1 MYFILL
7 YIYQQPGYY
16 LKPHNGYCTRLVH
29 VYRQSIHSTGNNYR
43 GYWMDLL
50 LSGLPDI
57 LIIERWSEL
66 ILCLLLKMLEIRT
79 ERYSERSQN
88 WCTKT
93 VRISESAL
101 PERGDDLQRIL
112 VTAVSENTSVQCHP
126 LCVYSWLNREVLQI
140 SNNYPNTFCVIIVR
154 TLYPIQDKV

>member
-1 MYFILL
+1 
-7 YIYQQPGYY
+7 
-16 LKPHNGYCTRLVH
+16 
-29 VYRQSIHSTGNNYR
+29 
-43 GYWMDLL
+43 MDLL

-57 LIIERWSEL
+57 LIIERWPEL

-88 WCTKT
+88 GCTKT

-126 LCVYSWLNREVLQI
+126 LCVYS
-140 SNNYPNTFCVIIVR
+140 
-154 TLYPIQDKV
+154 